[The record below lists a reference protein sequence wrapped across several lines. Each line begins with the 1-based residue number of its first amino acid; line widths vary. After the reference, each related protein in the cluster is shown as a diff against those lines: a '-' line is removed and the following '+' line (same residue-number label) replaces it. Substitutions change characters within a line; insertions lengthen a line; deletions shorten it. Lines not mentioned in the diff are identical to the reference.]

1 LKRFYLENLGC
12 SKNAGDG
19 EAAIMSL
26 VDRGYL
32 WTQDPSTA
40 DILILNTCGFIEAA
54 VQESLDRLFELADY
68 KVEGHTKKL
77 VMMGCLSQRYQEKL
91 ESELPEVDVFVGT
104 GYLEEM
110 ADVLESEERF
120 HFDKKDTVILSGKRP
135 LLHLPSAYLKIAE
148 GCDNRC
154 TYCLIPSLRGAMR
167 SRRVEDVVEEARSV
181 LKQGAKELIL
191 IAQDV
196 SRYGQDQ
203 GETLEELL
211 VALNDLP
218 GKFWIRLQYV
228 YSDILTRSFFETM
241 ARCEKV
247 VPYLDMPIQHVS
259 DRVLR
264 RMNRR
269 TTKAQIEQVIDW
281 AREIV
286 PNMALRTTVMVGFPG
301 ETKEEFEELMT
312 FLEDNPFE
320 RLGAFVYSDEEGAP
334 SERLDGKIPPKLKQ
348 SRFDQLM
355 QRQTERAEEL
365 SASLVGTKQ
374 EVLVEEAGLGGV
386 YARTMWDAPEVD
398 CVVFIADADVPPG
411 TFLPVLIT
419 ASDGLDL
426 LGVIDESAK

>member
-1 LKRFYLENLGC
+1 MKRFYLENLGC

-211 VALNDLP
+211 IALNDLP

-334 SERLDGKIPPKLKQ
+334 S
-348 SRFDQLM
+348 
-355 QRQTERAEEL
+355 
-365 SASLVGTKQ
+365 
-374 EVLVEEAGLGGV
+374 
-386 YARTMWDAPEVD
+386 
-398 CVVFIADADVPPG
+398 
-411 TFLPVLIT
+411 
-419 ASDGLDL
+419 
-426 LGVIDESAK
+426 